1 MPSTMEDFWRMVTE
15 HNICTMVQLN
25 SPSVVSYW
33 DESDNAGSQISF
45 GSLQVTLKTKETM
58 PSYIKREFVVYNT
71 KVEEEVCI
79 RDLYLATVSVTYK
92 IHFLVP
98 KFGLGPFAKSNCQTE
113 SKY

>member
-79 RDLYLATVSVTYK
+79 RDLETDSKKWTCQKLGYK
-92 IHFLVP
+92 NPVFMKLDDNYQ
-98 KFGLGPFAKSNCQTE
+98 LMSW
-113 SKY
+113 